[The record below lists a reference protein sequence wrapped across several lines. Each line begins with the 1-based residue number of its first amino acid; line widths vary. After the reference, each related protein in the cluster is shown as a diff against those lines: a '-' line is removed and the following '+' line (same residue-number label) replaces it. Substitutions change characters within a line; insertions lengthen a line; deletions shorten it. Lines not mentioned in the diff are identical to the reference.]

1 MKNLLVLIIVVSG
14 HLLYGQSGFNVYAGL
29 TQATNRDAL
38 ITPEGTS
45 HPGFH
50 IGCDARLNSGGMYF
64 IVGGQYHKLDF
75 LAQEANSFLTVE
87 ETMIWLKLRVGLGY
101 TLFSINDKMSLR
113 AKTLGSI
120 NVISTYPTAL
130 DSAPY
135 AGTNYNTGTAGLLAG
150 LGLDLYFL
158 TIDVEYERGFF
169 NAVNMIKGT
178 EYDFLTLSVG
188 FLF

>member
-1 MKNLLVLIIVVSG
+1 
-14 HLLYGQSGFNVYAGL
+14 
-29 TQATNRDAL
+29 
-38 ITPEGTS
+38 
-45 HPGFH
+45 
-50 IGCDARLNSGGMYF
+50 
-64 IVGGQYHKLDF
+64 
-75 LAQEANSFLTVE
+75 
-87 ETMIWLKLRVGLGY
+87 
-101 TLFSINDKMSLR
+101 MSLR